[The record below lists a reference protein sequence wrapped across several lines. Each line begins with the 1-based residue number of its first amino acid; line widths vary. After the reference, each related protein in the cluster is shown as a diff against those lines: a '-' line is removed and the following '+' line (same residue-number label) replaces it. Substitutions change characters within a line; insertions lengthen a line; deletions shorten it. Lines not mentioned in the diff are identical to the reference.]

1 MAQITRN
8 SDGIK
13 LPGRIGTWYVYRLE
27 QFSQNDRVLVDKT
40 VYVVAD
46 DNARYHIDSRDF
58 AEYVARELKATAR
71 VRVIPMPAF
80 AVQKIG
86 KELTA

>member
-1 MAQITRN
+1 
-8 SDGIK
+8 
-13 LPGRIGTWYVYRLE
+13 
-27 QFSQNDRVLVDKT
+27 VDKT